1 MTSRWK
7 KSKAGLKWK
16 RREKIYERIG
26 TILGIAITL
35 LIFYGIYKLIKLI

>member
-35 LIFYGIYKLIKLI
+35 LIFYGIYKLIEFI

>member
-16 RREKIYERIG
+16 KREEMYDRIG
-26 TILGIAITL
+26 TVLGFGLTAL
-35 LIFYGIYKLIKLI
+35 FFYGIYKLIKLI